1 MLIYID
7 NLFIINKS
15 SDFKALLNFK
25 KKLNKQFKMTDL
37 DLAKCY
43 LSIEITHLS
52 DRLLLIQ
59 TVFIDE
65 ILEQFDMKDFAF
77 KFTFMTFDLQ
87 LNSDLAGNFL
97 NDINTEYYQQMIES
111 LLYLVLDMQSDIVCN
126 RTMSVSSLKILMKL
140 SACIWSWSRMNMWI
154 SEELFRTAWSYTE
167 AMLIILMRLIRMI
180 RLACCSITISYF
192 WMLLFSLLIR
202 LACSL

>member
-25 KKLNKQFKMTDL
+25 KKLNKQFKIIDFN
-37 DLAKCY
+37 LAKHY
-43 LSIEITHLS
+43 LDIKITHFF
-52 DRLLLIQ
+52 DKLLLIQ

-140 SACIWSWSRMNMWI
+140 SACI
-154 SEELFRTAWSYTE
+154 
-167 AMLIILMRLIRMI
+167 
-180 RLACCSITISYF
+180 
-192 WMLLFSLLIR
+192 
-202 LACSL
+202 